1 VGACVL
7 PLHPRTCA
15 RAPFLIGFLVFSFL
29 GVCPSLIFRTQY
41 FILMLPAVALLC
53 GAAIFV
59 VRRRMWDESPR
70 AALLWVLGLLLV
82 PLSVDLLFESPT
94 YFLLNPD
101 AVCQTI
107 YGPDCPFVE
116 AVQVADY
123 LRQHT
128 SPNDT
133 IAVLGSE
140 PQIYFYARR
149 QPASGHILT
158 YAMMED
164 QPYAHEFQEQ
174 MIREIEAARPK
185 YVVHV
190 KMNLSWLET
199 PQSDP
204 TLLRWFDRYQAQNLK
219 LVGIVERDRPTH
231 SKFRWDE
238 PEMREHKNARA
249 VILVYKRVA
258 PS

>member
-1 VGACVL
+1 
-7 PLHPRTCA
+7 LHPRTRA
-15 RAPFLIGFLVFSFL
+15 RAPFLIGFLVLSFL
-29 GVCPSLIFRTQY
+29 AVCPSLIFRTHY
-41 FILMLPAVALLC
+41 FIVMLPAVALLC
-53 GAAIFV
+53 GAAVFV

-82 PLSVDLLFESPT
+82 PLSVDLLFDSPT
-94 YFLLNPD
+94 YFLMKPD
-101 AVCQTI
+101 AVCQMI
-107 YGPDCPFVE
+107 YGSDCPFVE
-116 AVQVADY
+116 VPRVADY
-123 LRQHT
+123 LREHT
-128 SPNDT
+128 SASDT

-140 PQIYFYARR
+140 PQLYFYARR
-149 QPASGHILT
+149 RPATGHVLT

-164 QPYAHEFQEQ
+164 QPFSHEFQEQ
-174 MIREIEAARPK
+174 MIREIEAARPQ
-185 YVVHV
+185 YVVHI
-190 KMNLSWLET
+190 KMNTSWLET
-199 PQSDP
+199 PKSDP